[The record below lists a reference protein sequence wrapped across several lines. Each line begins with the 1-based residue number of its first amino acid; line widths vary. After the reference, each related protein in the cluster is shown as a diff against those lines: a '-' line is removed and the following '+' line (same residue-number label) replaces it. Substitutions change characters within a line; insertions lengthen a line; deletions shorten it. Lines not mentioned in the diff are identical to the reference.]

1 MQYALFIIEIN
12 GLNEDEAT
20 RALHALEKNP
30 IASEAQAL
38 EVQRLN
44 EGTFLVPLGRGLTY
58 LATLAYVCH
67 QHRLQTRTLFF
78 DSEPTRV
85 ISEPFKTS

>member
-1 MQYALFIIEIN
+1 MQYALFIIEMN
-12 GLNEDEAT
+12 ASNEDAAA
-20 RALHALEKNP
+20 RALHALEQNP
-30 IASEAQAL
+30 IAFEAQTL

-44 EGTFLVPLGRGLTY
+44 EGTFLVPLGRGLPY

-78 DSEPTRV
+78 DSEPAWV